1 MEYEKC
7 NSDERLLATDTDSS
21 KRQTPHVNNQVT
33 LTFSGIDAAHLFVD
47 SGEVI
52 DVCQDGIGVS
62 SERSLKPGM
71 DLAVFIEYSDSE
83 DCLCFPDARV
93 AWVNGNHF
101 GLSIQNMKTE
111 DHDRLHRVFLSAQ
124 QHFQLVP

>member
-7 NSDERLLATDTDSS
+7 NSAERFLATETGGS
-21 KRQTPHVNNQVT
+21 KRQEPHADNQLT

-47 SGEVI
+47 SGVVT

-62 SERSLKPGM
+62 SKRSLKPGM

-101 GLSIQNMKTE
+101 GLSIQNMKIE
-111 DHDRLHRVFLSAQ
+111 DQDRLHRVFLSVQ
-124 QHFQLVP
+124 QHSQLVS